1 MKEIVRSVK
10 PYWFYLICEGIK
22 KAEIGKSRPK
32 AEDWNKVV
40 HLYCSQDK
48 KSFNRIPQEYREK
61 YRKYLGKVGARFIGN
76 KIEDFHCFILNPQN
90 HYEQQKID
98 DILKITCLS
107 SEELH
112 NYLDERDGYDLF
124 SIWHISK
131 LMVYDEP
138 RELSEFRP
146 IVCKYNYDN
155 ECIYKMN
162 CKHQQDT
169 SAWGYKTFE
178 CARKITRPPQAWGYV
193 ESNVKEAKTK
203 NKPTDEQIIKAFEA
217 CTNGFCLDIYC
228 PYVSKND
235 SDRCDRNSMHK
246 DILDIIK
253 SREQKIFELE
263 NRLKECENGYEG
275 TLYLESCKLH
285 DAEKKIKELTEEN
298 ERLKAVNTRKEYT

>member
-10 PYWFYLICEGIK
+10 PYWFYLICEGNK

-48 KSFNRIPQEYREK
+48 KSFNRIPQAYREK
-61 YRKYLGKVGARFIGN
+61 YKKYLGKVGARFIGN

-112 NYLDERDGYDLF
+112 NYLDEMDGQDLF
-124 SIWHISK
+124 SVWHISK

-138 RELSEFRP
+138 RKLSEFTRFCDGVGGN
-146 IVCKYNYDN
+146 IGCRGCKYYYVENN
-155 ECIYKMN
+155 ESTGLYE
-162 CKHQQDT
+162 
-169 SAWGYKTFE
+169 E
-178 CARKITRPPQAWGYV
+178 CGCNNSIPITRPPQSWGYV
-193 ESNVKEAKTK
+193 ESNVKEAEIKK
-203 NKPTDEQIIKAFEA
+203 KPSNEEIIKAFEA

-228 PYVSKND
+228 PYVDKND
-235 SDRCDRNSMHK
+235 SERCNRNAMHK
-246 DILDIIK
+246 DILDLIK
-253 SREQKIFELE
+253 SQEQKIFELE
-263 NRLKECENGYEG
+263 NRLKECENV
-275 TLYLESCKLH
+275 KLN
-285 DAEKKIKELTEEN
+285 IREE
-298 ERLKAVNTRKEYT
+298 KEYT